1 MIYHIGGNLTK
12 TDIFIAVL
20 FMITI
25 AVIIGLNIVNVIDKK
40 INNVSVNVPEPKLI
54 LNISK
59 DDEDKISICACDKQK
74 VVNKEENV
82 VGEEQIEKFTNVSD
96 AQDTNNYKQ
105 IKEEI
110 LSDPNNN
117 KFTDDDILTDADFGH
132 DSNYA
137 PNRYVACANSS
148 IGGRYKGGKK
158 RIYPYRINCNNPN
171 KLTAENYYKT
181 FYNKFVIPIEDY
193 NIKGFNYLNYTSYPT
208 PRQVNNLK
216 ILSKN
221 AKGVPNNKK
230 YIPEGYNY
238 AFFNTP
244 ALPMP

>member
-1 MIYHIGGNLTK
+1 MITK
-12 TDIFIAVL
+12 TDIIISVL

-59 DDEDKISICACDKQK
+59 DDQDKINICACDKQEVK
-74 VVNKEENV
+74 NQDQEQENN
-82 VGEEQIEKFTNVSD
+82 IEKFTNVSD
-96 AQDTNNYKQ
+96 AQDTNNYTK

-117 KFTDDDILTDADFGH
+117 KFTDENILTAADFGH
-132 DSNYA
+132 DSSYA
-137 PNRYVACANSS
+137 PNRYVSCANSS

-158 RIYPYRINCNNPN
+158 RIYPYRVNCNNLN

-193 NIKGFNYLNYTSYPT
+193 NIKGSNYQKYDAYPS
-208 PRQVNNLK
+208 PQQVNNLK

-221 AKGVPNNKK
+221 AKGVAIKTKN
-230 YIPEGYNY
+230 IPEGYNY
-238 AFFNTP
+238 AFYNTP
-244 ALPMP
+244 ALAMP